1 MILFCQRLNPYFY
14 RWAWTR
20 FCSLKSIPEA
30 EVYPDF
36 FPVLSDPHKR
46 AIYDCLG
53 KKGLEEQGWQ
63 IVKRTKTPQEIRE
76 EYEQLAK

>member
-1 MILFCQRLNPYFY
+1 MRDTRLVSNFLNM
-14 RWAWTR
+14 
-20 FCSLKSIPEA
+20 FLL
-30 EVYPDF
+30 
-36 FPVLSDPHKR
+36 VLNDPHKR